1 MKMLSVVNRMYDLL
15 RLASPVIITGK
26 ILYRRVCLLKLK
38 WDEEGPQD
46 IKGEWNKWHNQEN
59 TAMKR
64 RPYIMVPRSVV
75 KDKVEKIC
83 IHGFSVARKLAVA
96 VAAAVY
102 IEVASPKGITALRLL
117 ALKSRIA
124 PKDNSIPRLKLV
136 AAHLLS
142 RCHCIM

>member
-26 ILYRRVCLLKLK
+26 ILYRRVCLLKLQ

-59 TAMKR
+59 TTMKR

-102 IEVASPKGITALRLL
+102 IEVASPKRITAQRLL
-117 ALKSRIA
+117 A
-124 PKDNSIPRLKLV
+124 
-136 AAHLLS
+136 
-142 RCHCIM
+142 